1 MGDTGKCQPG
11 GYVMGLLM
19 ISWGWCPGILCKCQR
34 GKHVKRYRYEKV
46 GSDSEIRIRNAIRI
60 TREASEY

>member
-34 GKHVKRYRYEKV
+34 GKHVTSYRYEKV
-46 GSDSEIRIRNAIRI
+46 GSDSEIRI
-60 TREASEY
+60 